1 MLGFT
6 ILLLF
11 FFIAWMAML
20 SFADVEEVKRNWPKY
35 RCKPNVMPFASLY
48 GHDTGENFNFCL
60 MNMFGAEMGAAF
72 GPLFMIIGTMV
83 NTLVTLVK
91 VANSLRVQFATMMG
105 GINTLFQNFADR
117 FKQLTAAISLS
128 AYRMKLLMGRLYGA
142 FFAMIYMSISGM
154 AAMQNFTDSVLF
166 DFLDTFCFDP
176 DTLVDLEGKGLTKV
190 KDVKIGDRFAKTGGE
205 VTATF
210 SFESDGQPMVELPG
224 SILVSTNHY
233 VYYLGKWVQAG
244 DHPEANRKDA
254 WAGGK
259 ERPLIC
265 FNTSDHKIP
274 IGHYTF
280 LDYDETDEGDQETM
294 KWIDQTLNAK
304 SSLARRSYPYTA
316 CVRKDTLIRMKDG
329 TCKHI
334 QDIQLG
340 EDVSTGRVIGV
351 IQKQFHSFCE
361 LPQKEFVSPG
371 CNYWQRTQWV
381 RAGDVFPIQSLE
393 SPQTGYTLVVLHSAS
408 FETSRGTFVRDYVE
422 VHSPEAE
429 QFYAKKIEGEASSRI
444 TEWAY

>member
-11 FFIAWMAML
+11 FFIGWLAML

-72 GPLFMIIGTMV
+72 GPLFAIIGTMV
-83 NTLVTLVK
+83 TTLVTLVQ

-105 GINTLFQNFADR
+105 GINTLFSNFADR
-117 FKQLTAAISLS
+117 FKQLSAAVSMS

-142 FFAMIYMSISGM
+142 FFAMMYMSISGM
-154 AAMQNFTDSVLF
+154 TAMQNFTDSILF

-176 DTLVDLEGKGLTKV
+176 DTVVQVEGKGFVKV
-190 KDVKIGDRFAKTGGE
+190 KDVQIGDIFVKTGGH

-210 SFESDGQPMVELPG
+210 QFESDGQPMVELPG
-224 SILVSTNHY
+224 EIIVSTNHY

-244 DHPEANRKDA
+244 AHPEAVKREA
-254 WAGGK
+254 WNGGK

-274 IGHYTF
+274 IGGYTF
-280 LDYDETDEGDQETM
+280 LDYDETEEGDGETM
-294 KWIDQTLNAK
+294 NWIDQKLNARSTP
-304 SSLARRSYPYTA
+304 SSRSYSYTA
-316 CVRKDTLIRMKDG
+316 CLERTTQIRMKDG
-329 TCKHI
+329 SLKEI
-334 QDIQLG
+334 QEIQLG
-340 EDVSTGRVIGV
+340 EDVSTGRVIGIV
-351 IQKQFHSFCE
+351 NKQTSEVCQT
-361 LPQKEFVSPG
+361 PQNEFVSPG
-371 CNYWQRTQWV
+371 LCFWKKTEWV
-381 RAGDVFPIQSLE
+381 RAGDVLPIQTLLD
-393 SPQTGYTLVVLHSAS
+393 PQTGCNLIVLNTAS
-408 FETSRGTFVRDYVE
+408 FETQNGTFVRDYVE
-422 VHSPEAE
+422 VHSPDAE
-429 QFYAKKIEGEASSRI
+429 QFYAKKIEGEASSVL